1 MYNICK
7 CLQDPKRMLKLL
19 KTDLD
24 RERLLNRSFQWEGL
38 HCFDGEGTIKIFHF
52 IESSL
57 NRENL

>member
-1 MYNICK
+1 
-7 CLQDPKRMLKLL
+7 MLKLL

-24 RERLLNRSFQWEGL
+24 LERLLNRSLQWEGL
-38 HCFDGEGTIKIFHF
+38 HRFHGEGTIKIFRF